1 MPGLFAVAAIGFSL
15 AVMFSLFGRYTLA
28 AFVLISFFYG
38 FMDFFMLF
46 GTERLRMSVVEI
58 ISVGV
63 RKWII
68 VLFAGIVLRRVRILL
83 IIFRFL
89 FIKLYELFV
98 PWPNLREPILKA
110 VVARHF
116 LPSEPLALGS
126 VRNEIRSTCPSW
138 KLRSWFI
145 ASSTS

>member
-46 GTERLRMSVVEI
+46 GTERLRMFVVEI

-89 FIKLYELFV
+89 FIELYEAFIL
-98 PWPNLREPILKA
+98 WPNLREPIVKA

-126 VRNEIRSTCPSW
+126 VRNDMRSICPP
-138 KLRSWFI
+138 
-145 ASSTS
+145 